1 MSDTVQTA
9 DNQYLTFTLDG
20 EQYAVE
26 VAKVK
31 EVLEFTELT
40 KVPRTHDF
48 MRGVINLRGS
58 VVPVVDLRL
67 KFDMGRTEQ
76 TIDTSIVV
84 MEVGIDNE
92 TVVIGTLA
100 DSVQEVIGLND
111 QQIEA
116 APKIGTAI
124 DNKFIDGIGKLD
136 DRFIIILD
144 IDRIFKDEE
153 LASVTEHSA

>member
-26 VAKVK
+26 VGKVK
-31 EVLEFTELT
+31 EVLEFTDLT

-67 KFDMGRTEQ
+67 KFDMGKTEQ

-84 MEVGIDNE
+84 MEVGIDSE
-92 TVVIGTLA
+92 MVVIGTLA

-111 QQIEA
+111 QQIEP
-116 APKIGTAI
+116 APSIGTAI
-124 DNKFIDGIGKLD
+124 DNKFIRGIGKLE

-153 LASVTEHSA
+153 LATVTEHSA

>member
-116 APKIGTAI
+116 APTIGTAI